1 MTNDS
6 KLKIAIREEIDKAT
20 KILSTSVS
28 TPVSIALVKQW
39 LSSLQRIND
48 ICKDRNRY

>member
-6 KLKIAIREEIDKAT
+6 KLKIALREEVDK
-20 KILSTSVS
+20 VS
-28 TPVSIALVKQW
+28 KVLTTEENIRVVDIAKQW
-39 LSSLQRIND
+39 LESLQRIND